1 MGVMRSQSRLPW
13 ILIFGAIVAVAIV
26 LGAVWAVAPE
36 DARGLLMLAGGTIT
50 VAVYLALYAIQR
62 RRHWGS

>member
-1 MGVMRSQSRLPW
+1 MRSQSRPTW
-13 ILIFGAIVAVAIV
+13 ILILGGTLVVAIV
-26 LGAVWAVAPE
+26 LGAIWAVTPE
-36 DARGLLMLAGGTIT
+36 DARGLLMLAGGAIT

>member
-1 MGVMRSQSRLPW
+1 MRSQSRPPW
-13 ILIFGAIVAVAIV
+13 ILILGAMVAVAIV

-36 DARGLLMLAGGTIT
+36 DARGLLMLAGGAIT
-50 VAVYLALYAIQR
+50 VAVYLALYVIQR

>member
-1 MGVMRSQSRLPW
+1 MRSQSRRPW
-13 ILIFGAIVAVAIV
+13 ILILGAMVVAIF

-36 DARGLLMLAGGTIT
+36 DARGLLMLAGGAIT

>member
-1 MGVMRSQSRLPW
+1 MRRRSRPPW
-13 ILIFGAIVAVAIV
+13 ILILGGTVAVVIV

-36 DARGLLMLAGGTIT
+36 DARGLLMLAGGALT

>member
-1 MGVMRSQSRLPW
+1 MRSQARLPW
-13 ILIFGAIVAVAIV
+13 ILILGAMVAVAIV

-36 DARGLLMLAGGTIT
+36 DARGLLMLAGGAIT
-50 VAVYLALYAIQR
+50 VAVYVALYAIQR

>member
-1 MGVMRSQSRLPW
+1 MRSQSRPPW
-13 ILIFGAIVAVAIV
+13 ILILGGTVVVAIV
-26 LGAVWAVAPE
+26 LGAIWAVAPE
-36 DARGLLMLAGGTIT
+36 DARGLLMLAGGAIT

>member
-1 MGVMRSQSRLPW
+1 MHSQSRPPW
-13 ILIFGAIVAVAIV
+13 ILILGGTVAVAIV
-26 LGAVWAVAPE
+26 LGAIWAVAPE
-36 DARGLLMLAGGTIT
+36 DARGLLMLAGGAIT

>member
-1 MGVMRSQSRLPW
+1 MRSQSRPSW
-13 ILIFGAIVAVAIV
+13 ILILGGAVAVAIV
-26 LGAVWAVAPE
+26 LGAIWAVAPG
-36 DARGLLMLAGGTIT
+36 DARGLLMLAGGAIT